1 MMATVETKPTHIKG
15 DQCIINT
22 RIRVTP
28 LPCTVKNPS
37 IRNECQACSELE
49 VNAIHQV
56 IIQSSRHHTIPSS
69 NHPINPS
76 SPHPV
81 LTSSH
86 HPSPNSSLLIP
97 PHPSPFSPRPSPLTP
112 QTSHLNVQPVNLQSS
127 SLNPTAYSLN
137 ALPSHISTPPPLYP
151 VPTLR
156 LFMFLRTRDIRII
169 CGSDLAGNEER
180 VVSIVRG

>member
-1 MMATVETKPTHIKG
+1 MYSKNVCMVQNAVLYKVHISHFS
-15 DQCIINT
+15 Q
-22 RIRVTP
+22 P
-28 LPCTVKNPS
+28 L
-37 IRNECQACSELE
+37 
-49 VNAIHQV
+49 
-56 IIQSSRHHTIPSS
+56 
-69 NHPINPS
+69 NPS

-137 ALPSHISTPPPLYP
+137 ALPSRISTPPPLYP

-156 LFMFLRTRDIRII
+156 LFMFLRTRDIRINMRI
-169 CGSDLAGNEER
+169 RFGGQ
-180 VVSIVRG
+180 RGESCEYS